1 MGQSA
6 VTPTQGFT
14 FGAWGFWGWAET
26 VIKLVAVVIGV
37 IAFLGIASAAPFVIG
52 GNPELGA
59 VILLGLLTIISVVV
73 IFGRLAAREIVS
85 IAFAIASAI
94 GHITLWIALARVTT
108 QPELVILFAVFII
121 LGNLAKAR
129 FLTVSGYTEMGQDT
143 AGMLRFNWGLI
154 AIYGLLAIMI
164 VI

>member
-1 MGQSA
+1 M
-6 VTPTQGFT
+6 
-14 FGAWGFWGWAET
+14 
-26 VIKLVAVVIGV
+26 
-37 IAFLGIASAAPFVIG
+37 
-52 GNPELGA
+52 
-59 VILLGLLTIISVVV
+59 GLLTIISVVV

-94 GHITLWIALARVTT
+94 GHIALWIALARVTT

-154 AIYGLLAIMI
+154 ATYAVLAIMI